1 MGGRVNGRVAL
12 VTGGSR
18 GIGRATAI
26 ALAREG
32 AKVCVN
38 YSKNESAAEE
48 VVSIIRSQGGDAVAI
63 GADIGDRA
71 QVGRLVDE
79 TVSNFGRIDILVNNA
94 GLIHRSDAMNM
105 QDERQF
111 REMMEVH
118 TMGTFFASVDAGR
131 HMVQQKYGRIVNVAS
146 NSALGTGSLNSTL
159 YAISKGAIV
168 IMTKRFAQELGP
180 HGITVNAVAPGF
192 VKTDFTLALGKDF
205 DSRVED
211 TASKSALR
219 RVAMP
224 EEIAEVILFLASDGA
239 SFLTGQTITVDGG
252 RKDNLSHSA

>member
-1 MGGRVNGRVAL
+1 MVGRVDGRVAL

-18 GIGRATAI
+18 GIGRATAL
-26 ALAREG
+26 AFAREG

-38 YSKNESAAEE
+38 YSKAKSAADE
-48 VVSIIRSQGGDAVAI
+48 VVSIIRSKGGEAAAI
-63 GADIGDRA
+63 GADVGDRT
-71 QVGRLVDE
+71 QVKRMVE
-79 TVSNFGRIDILVNNA
+79 EAVSNFGRIDILVNNA
-94 GLIHRSDAMNM
+94 GLIYRSDAMNM
-105 QDERQF
+105 QDEDQF
-111 REMMEVH
+111 REMMDVH

-131 HMVQQKYGRIVNVAS
+131 YMVQQNYGRIVNVAT
-146 NSALGTGSLNSTL
+146 NSAIGTGSLNSTL
-159 YAISKGAIV
+159 YAVSKGAIV

-205 DSRVED
+205 DSRVEA
-211 TASKSALR
+211 TASNTALR

-252 RKDNLSHSA
+252 RKDSLSHSA